1 MSTPTATSSTNP
13 TTDVTKDNFI
23 PIFSN
28 KTEHYKEWRQRI
40 QLYYKKMTL
49 LNKKKEATIN
59 LLTSLTGIAWRQI
72 EHVSD
77 KLCDEEDGFTK
88 AIQMLD
94 ACFQYDERVEMPRA
108 LERFFYQ
115 LQRRPDQTL
124 LAYTSEHRE
133 QLWEI
138 EKYNIKLPA
147 SVSGWLMLRRS
158 GLTPEQRQMVQSQCG
173 TTTMCCPK

>member
-1 MSTPTATSSTNP
+1 MSTPTATSSTSP

-23 PIFSN
+23 PIFTS

-49 LNKKKEATIN
+49 LNKKTEGTIN
-59 LLTSLTGIAWRQI
+59 LLTSLTGLAWQEI
-72 EHVSD
+72 ERVSD
-77 KLCDEEDGFTK
+77 KLCDEDDGFTK

-94 ACFQYDERVEMPRA
+94 DEREEMSRA
-108 LERFFYQ
+108 LEKFFYQ

-124 LAYTSEHRE
+124 LAYTSEPRE
-133 QLWEI
+133 QFGEI

-147 SVSGWLMLRRS
+147 SVSGWLLRRIWT
-158 GLTPEQRQMVQSQCG
+158 GP
-173 TTTMCCPK
+173 